1 MVIQPLVGILSDRSR
16 HPLGRRRPYI
26 IVGTVGVIISMLALA
41 WVKVIIEGLAI
52 AFGGNPHHTTV
63 QIFVVVLAAI
73 CIYALNL
80 SIQPLQAGLR
90 ALIIENCPAHQ
101 QNQASAWASAMVG
114 AGNIVG
120 YFSGFIELPELFNSA
135 TLTQFQGLCMI
146 ASLALIIT
154 IPINCYWIAETSPP
168 TRSLLSLERAG
179 LAGVLR
185 DLGRTYKVLPIK
197 IRKVFHIQFCAWI
210 GWFPFLFYSTT

>member
-1 MVIQPLVGILSDRSR
+1 MI
-16 HPLGRRRPYI
+16 
-26 IVGTVGVIISMLALA
+26 ALA
-41 WVKVIIEGLAI
+41 WVKVIIEGLAL
-52 AFGGNPHHTTV
+52 ALGGNPHHIAV

-73 CIYALNL
+73 WIYALNI

-90 ALIIENCPAHQ
+90 ALIVENCPAHQ

-120 YFSGFIELPELFNSA
+120 YFSGFIQLPELFDST
-135 TLTQFQGLCMI
+135 TLTQFQGLCLI
-146 ASLALIIT
+146 ASLALLIT
-154 IPINCYWIAETSPP
+154 IPINCYWVVEKSPSNK
-168 TRSLLSLERAG
+168 SLSSLERAG

-185 DLGRTYKVLPIK
+185 DLSRTYKVLPIK